1 MRSVM
6 CASCGLVGWADAGN
20 CKRCGQS
27 FSVNQQ
33 PPRVSTQ
40 RDYNNGHDY
49 NYAPPPDNFG
59 APPEKRK
66 GYAVASL
73 IIGIVGFFSF
83 GILLIGTIVGTSL
96 GIVALSKGSKQPN
109 VYGGKGLAVAGIV
122 VNIAALFMIVPL
134 IIIAAIAIPNLLA
147 ASRAAN
153 EASAISNLRLVYNA
167 ESTYAATVG
176 NGSYGSIPQLVR
188 AGLMDGRL
196 LSGTKNGYVFTVTAS
211 GNDFEVRA
219 TPLTDLQG
227 HRSFYVSSGDGGE
240 IHFGLN
246 GLPAAA
252 SDPTLDTLYG
262 PQYNQPATS
271 ARSLSAHAA
280 RCGTG
285 VLRPRRPTYT
295 KAARVEASSPR
306 HARPKFK
313 PASSL
318 RRARRAGER
327 AFARGLGALA
337 RGALDRRDVEGTEVF
352 IHGDAG
358 GEHNDPEHRAA
369 RRV

>member
-6 CASCGLVGWADAGN
+6 CASCGLVGWADGGN
-20 CKRCGQS
+20 CKRCGQP
-27 FSVNQQ
+27 FPVNQK
-33 PPRVSTQ
+33 PPGVSTP
-40 RDYNNGHDY
+40 RDYNTGHDY
-49 NYAPPPDNFG
+49 NYAPTPGDFG
-59 APPEKRK
+59 APSEKRK

-73 IIGIVGFFSF
+73 VIGIVGFFSF

-96 GIVALSKGSKQPN
+96 GIVALTKESRQPN

-134 IIIAAIAIPNLLA
+134 AIIAAIAIPNLLA

-227 HRSFYVSSGDGGE
+227 RRSFYVSSGDGGE

-262 PQYNQPATS
+262 PQYGSQ
-271 ARSLSAHAA
+271 
-280 RCGTG
+280 
-285 VLRPRRPTYT
+285 PRRVVSQPTLQG
-295 KAARVEASSPR
+295 AA
-306 HARPKFK
+306 
-313 PASSL
+313 PAY
-318 RRARRAGER
+318 
-327 AFARGLGALA
+327 
-337 RGALDRRDVEGTEVF
+337 
-352 IHGDAG
+352 
-358 GEHNDPEHRAA
+358 
-369 RRV
+369 

>member
-1 MRSVM
+1 MRSVT
-6 CASCGLVGWADAGN
+6 CANCGLVGWAEGSN

-33 PPRVSTQ
+33 PPGVSTP
-40 RDYNNGHDY
+40 RDYNTGYD
-49 NYAPPPDNFG
+49 YAPGDFG
-59 APPEKRK
+59 APSEKRK
-66 GYAVASL
+66 GFAVASL
-73 IIGIVGFFSF
+73 VIGIVGFFSF
-83 GILLIGTIVGTSL
+83 GILLIGSMVGTSL
-96 GIVALSKGSKQPN
+96 GIVALAKESRQPN

-122 VNIAALFMIVPL
+122 VNIAALCMIVPL
-134 IIIAAIAIPNLLA
+134 GIIAAIAIPNLLA
-147 ASRAAN
+147 ARRAAN

-240 IHFGLN
+240 IHFGLD

-252 SDPTLDTLYG
+252 SDPTLDTLYD
-262 PQYNQPATS
+262 PQYGSP
-271 ARSLSAHAA
+271 
-280 RCGTG
+280 
-285 VLRPRRPTYT
+285 PRRVVSQPTLQG
-295 KAARVEASSPR
+295 AA
-306 HARPKFK
+306 
-313 PASSL
+313 PAY
-318 RRARRAGER
+318 
-327 AFARGLGALA
+327 
-337 RGALDRRDVEGTEVF
+337 
-352 IHGDAG
+352 
-358 GEHNDPEHRAA
+358 
-369 RRV
+369 